1 MLTVIL
7 FVVNAKTARGSMSTG
22 DFIIEVFCIIDD
34 EVKNLLS
41 NLKLRQR
48 GRIPNL
54 SDSEVMTMEI
64 VGEFLGFDS
73 DKSIWEYF
81 KTHWLHFFP
90 RIPDRSNFAR
100 QAAHLHV
107 VKRILQEKLASTLG
121 ALSDP
126 LHIIDGFPIPVCKLS
141 RAYSTS
147 VFKGNASYGYC
158 AAKKERYYGFRG
170 HMVVNSTGVITSATF
185 CAANVDERDVCPELT
200 EKIRGLLLGD
210 KGYIRPELQEE
221 LNGRGLDLQ
230 TPLKSNMQDNRSKK
244 WIAWIKRKRR
254 LIETVIGQL
263 TERFNIEKV
272 RARDVWHKAS
282 RFWRKLLAHTVCVK
296 INMKRGNVPLQL
308 EQILA

>member
-34 EVKNLLS
+34 EIKNLLS

-64 VGEFLGFDS
+64 VGEFLGLDS

-81 KTHWLHFFP
+81 KAHWLHFFP

-100 QAAHLHV
+100 QAAQLHV
-107 VKRILQEKLASTLG
+107 VKRVLQERLASTLG
-121 ALSDP
+121 ALCDP
-126 LHIIDGFPIPVCKLS
+126 LHIIDGFPIPVCKLA
-141 RAYSTS
+141 RAYSSS
-147 VFKGNASYGYC
+147 VFKGSASYGYC

-170 HMVVNSTGVITSATF
+170 HMVINSIGVVTSATF
-185 CAANVDERDVCPELT
+185 CAANVDERDMCPELT
-200 EKIRGLLLGD
+200 EKVRGLLLGD
-210 KGYIRPELQEE
+210 KGYIRPELREK
-221 LNGRGLDLQ
+221 LNRKGLDLQ
-230 TPLKSNMQDNRSKK
+230 TPLRSNMQDNRSKK
-244 WIAWIKRKRR
+244 WISWVKRKRR

-282 RFWRKLLAHTVCVK
+282 RFWRKLLAHTVCIK
-296 INMKRGNVPLQL
+296 INIERGNRPLQL
-308 EQILA
+308 KRILA